1 MTCLL
6 TSTHQIP
13 SAWLASRFGFRR
25 VFGGCMLLSGLFTLL
40 FPLCAR
46 SHVYL
51 ALAAR
56 FVIGLFH
63 AVSFPAM
70 TGAWAAWA
78 PPSEITQ

>member
-1 MTCLL
+1 M
-6 TSTHQIP
+6 
-13 SAWLASRFGFRR
+13 F
-25 VFGGCMLLSGLFTLL
+25 LSGLFTLL

-51 ALAAR
+51 AMAAR
-56 FVIGLFH
+56 LVIGLFH

-70 TGAWAAWA
+70 TGAWASWA